1 MAVYSATF
9 ISSMRRLMKFDIDL
23 IRFFIN
29 LTLILVQ
36 AVLVSLSW
44 NILLVSVAVIAI
56 YIAVNLNNLKLITG
70 KLIGFVRKK
79 NIK

>member
-1 MAVYSATF
+1 MK
-9 ISSMRRLMKFDIDL
+9 RLLKFDIDL